1 MDPQIRLSARERQIM
16 DIVYARSE
24 ASATNVLGDLPDAL
38 SRASVRTFLRILE
51 DKGHLTHRESGR
63 EFIYRPIQA
72 RKSVGRSA
80 MSRVVSTFF
89 GGSIEQAL
97 AAHLTDPKARLS
109 DDELARLNKL
119 IRQARKE
126 GK

>member
-51 DKGHLTHRESGR
+51 DKGHLTHRKSGR